1 MAHYNQND
9 KIDSA
14 LWTKND
20 QVELE
25 KDPINITYG
34 ILDHIFKV
42 LDEEDISSKQ
52 IIPSLATLSIKTW
65 KCYYEHQKTT

>member
-52 IIPSLATLSIKTW
+52 IIPSLATLSIKT
-65 KCYYEHQKTT
+65 

>member
-9 KIDSA
+9 KIDFA

-52 IIPSLATLSIKTW
+52 IIPTLATLSIK
-65 KCYYEHQKTT
+65 K

>member
-1 MAHYNQND
+1 MVKTDFKMAHYNQND

-52 IIPSLATLSIKTW
+52 IIPSLATLSIKT
-65 KCYYEHQKTT
+65 

>member
-52 IIPSLATLSIKTW
+52 IIPTLATLSIK
-65 KCYYEHQKTT
+65 K